1 MRFDRRNDII
11 NRIYSET
18 AAQPNLIQFYCSILV
33 ERLDRDGSRSI
44 SPESLFDV
52 YGNDD
57 FRAFVLSTFMD
68 NTTHLEKAIVFAV
81 MVLVLKRL
89 LLSDTMKAVN
99 KLRQVEVEVGKKEE
113 AIRRRLEARIAEVR
127 RD

>member
-1 MRFDRRNDII
+1 
-11 NRIYSET
+11 
-18 AAQPNLIQFYCSILV
+18 
-33 ERLDRDGSRSI
+33 LDREGSRSV

-81 MVLVLKRL
+81 MADLGAEHPFGVPAIDAALERRSVEIP
-89 LLSDTMKAVN
+89 LSDLDMACRNLELAGTFTSRGPLYRFATPVFPRMLGEN
-99 KLRQVEVEVGKKEE
+99 YDLTYLFKKILQEG
-113 AIRRRLEARIAEVR
+113 I
-127 RD
+127 